1 MRFSASEG
9 KMDFVTNYKTWIE
22 KCDAKEREELLAL
35 EGDEKEIKERFTLPL
50 AFGTAG
56 MRGTIALGISNMNV
70 YTVARATKGLADYV
84 NGLGAAEAERGVVVS
99 YDTRR
104 MSFEFALITARV
116 LAANKIKVRLFE
128 DVRPVPMCSY
138 AVRHTGAIAGVMITA
153 SHNPKEYNGYKVYG
167 EDGAQMSPEATEVVV
182 GFIEKTDYFGI
193 QLADVKTTERAEIKG
208 KDNYALND
216 YITVIGKSLD
226 EDYYAEISKLSLS
239 PEAVREEGAK
249 MKLVYSP
256 IHGSGYVPVTTML
269 ARMGIKAEVVEEQKN
284 PDTEF
289 STVVMPNPE
298 QPDALALGIKLADKI
313 SADVVIGTDPD
324 CDRMG
329 VAIRDDKGV
338 FTLLTGNQIGAL
350 LLDYILLRHKERG
363 DLPANG
369 AVVKTI
375 VTTNLADKIAK
386 SYGMTVYDVLTGFK
400 FIGEKIKEWEQN
412 GKHTFMFGYEESYG
426 YLSGTHAR
434 DKDAVVASMLFSEMV
449 CYYQYKGKK
458 LYDRLQEIFS
468 TYGYFAETSK
478 SFAFK
483 GLDGM
488 QKMADIMEKA
498 RNEYFDE
505 FAGIKTVSKLDF
517 KKRVETFADGRT
529 ADITLPQ
536 TNVIKYT
543 LGNDEWV
550 CIRPSGTEPKL
561 KVYVSVNADSAKK
574 ADERRKAVLEA
585 AESKLL

>member
-1 MRFSASEG
+1 
-9 KMDFVTNYKTWIE
+9 MDYKENYE
-22 KCDAKEREELLAL
+22 KWLGSCTEEEKKQLLEIA
-35 EGDEKEIKERFTLPL
+35 DDDKEIRERFTLPL

-84 NGLGAAEAERGVVVS
+84 NGLGKEQAERGVVVS

-138 AVRHTGAIAGVMITA
+138 AVRHTNAIAGVMITA

-167 EDGAQMSPEATEVVV
+167 EDGAQMSPEATAVVV
-182 GFIEKTDYFGI
+182 DFIDKTDYFGI
-193 QLADVKTTERAEIKG
+193 ALADVKTCERNEIKG
-208 KDNYALND
+208 KDNFALND

-226 EDYYAEISKLSLS
+226 EDYYTEISKLSLS
-239 PEAVREEGAK
+239 PEAVKAEGAK

-269 ARMGIKAEVVEEQKN
+269 SRMGIKAEVVEEQKD

-289 STVVMPNPE
+289 STVQMPNPE

-329 VAIRDDKGV
+329 VAVRDDKGEFV
-338 FTLLTGNQIGAL
+338 LLTGNQIGAL
-350 LLDYILLRHKERG
+350 LLDYILLRRKERG

-400 FIGEKIKEWEQN
+400 FIGEKIKEWEGS

-449 CYYQYKGKK
+449 CYYQYIGKK
-458 LYDRLQEIFS
+458 LYDRLQEIFEK
-468 TYGYFAETSK
+468 YGYFAETSK

-498 RNEYFDE
+498 RKEYFDE

-517 KKRVETFADGRT
+517 KKRVEVFADGKT
-529 ADITLPQ
+529 VPITLPE

-561 KVYVSVNADSAKK
+561 KVYVSVNAKSAKE
-574 ADERRKAVLEA
+574 ADERRKAVLAA

>member
-1 MRFSASEG
+1 
-9 KMDFVTNYKTWIE
+9 MDHKKTYAMWVENCSDEE
-22 KCDAKEREELLAL
+22 KKELLAIAD
-35 EGDEKEIKERFTLPL
+35 DEKEIKERFTLPL

-84 NGLGAAEAERGVVVS
+84 NGLGKAEAERGVVVS

-116 LAANKIKVRLFE
+116 LAANGIKVRLFE

-138 AVRHTGAIAGVMITA
+138 AVRHTNAIAGVMITA

-167 EDGAQMSPEATEVVV
+167 EDGAQMSPEATAVVV
-182 GFIEKTDYFGI
+182 GFIDKTDYFGI
-193 QLADVKTTERAEIKG
+193 KLADVKTTDRNEIKG
-208 KDNYALND
+208 KDNFALND
-216 YITVIGKSLD
+216 FITVIGKSLD

-239 PEAVREEGAK
+239 PEAVAAEGAK

-269 ARMGIKAEVVEEQKN
+269 SRMGIKAEVVEEQKY

-289 STVVMPNPE
+289 STVAMPNPE
-298 QPDALALGIKLADKI
+298 QPDALKLGIKLADKI

-329 VAIRDDKGV
+329 VAVRDDKGE
-338 FTLLTGNQIGAL
+338 FILLTGNQIGAL

-363 DLPANG
+363 DLPENG

-434 DKDAVVASMLFSEMV
+434 DKDAVVASMLFAEMV

-458 LYDRLQEIFS
+458 LYDRLQEIFRE
-468 TYGYFAETSK
+468 YGYFAETSK

-488 QKMADIMEKA
+488 QKMSDIMEKA
-498 RNEYFDE
+498 RAEYFTD
-505 FAGIKTVSKLDF
+505 FGGIKTVSKLDF
-517 KKRVETFADGRT
+517 KKRVETFADGNT
-529 ADITLPQ
+529 APITLPE

-561 KVYVSVNADSAKK
+561 KVYVSVNAETAEK
-574 ADERRKAVLEA
+574 AEARRKAVLEA

>member
-1 MRFSASEG
+1 
-9 KMDFVTNYKTWIE
+9 MDYKKTYEEWVENCTREE
-22 KCDAKEREELLAL
+22 KEELLAIAA
-35 EGDEKEIKERFTLPL
+35 DEKEIKERFTLPL

-84 NGLGAAEAERGVVVS
+84 NGLGAAEAERGIVVS

-116 LAANKIKVRLFE
+116 LAANKINVRMFE

-138 AVRHTGAIAGVMITA
+138 AVRHTNAIAGVMITA

-167 EDGAQMSPEATEVVV
+167 EDGAQMSPEATAVVV
-182 GFIEKTDYFGI
+182 DFIDKTGYFGI
-193 QLADVKTTERAEIKG
+193 KLADVVTADRKDIKG
-208 KDNYALND
+208 KDGFKLND

-239 PEAVREEGAK
+239 PEAVAAEGAK

-269 ARMGIKAEVVEEQKN
+269 SRMGIKAEVVEEQKN

-289 STVVMPNPE
+289 STVIMPNPE
-298 QPDALALGIKLADKI
+298 QPDALKLGIKLADKI

-329 VAIRDDKGV
+329 VAVRDGNGK

-375 VTTNLADKIAK
+375 VTTSLADKIAK

-458 LYDRLQEIFS
+458 LYDRLQEIFE

-488 QKMADIMEKA
+488 RKMADIMEKA
-498 RNEYFDE
+498 RTEYFTE

-517 KKRVETFADGRT
+517 KKRVETFADGKT
-529 ADITLPQ
+529 APITLPE

-561 KVYVSVNADSAKK
+561 KVYVSVNAKTAKE

-585 AESKLL
+585 AEGKLL

>member
-1 MRFSASEG
+1 
-9 KMDFVTNYKTWIE
+9 MDFVTNYKTWIE

-56 MRGTIALGISNMNV
+56 MRGIIALGISNMNV

-193 QLADVKTTERAEIKG
+193 ELADVKTTERAEIKG
-208 KDNYALND
+208 KDNFALND

-239 PEAVREEGAK
+239 PEAVRAEGAK
-249 MKLVYSP
+249 IKLVYSP

-529 ADITLPQ
+529 AEITLPQ

-574 ADERRKAVLEA
+574 ANERRKAVLEA
-585 AESKLL
+585 AEGKLL

>member
-1 MRFSASEG
+1 
-9 KMDFVTNYKTWIE
+9 MDYKENYE
-22 KCDAKEREELLAL
+22 KWLGSCTEEEKKQLLEIA
-35 EGDEKEIKERFTLPL
+35 DDDKEIREKFTLPL

-84 NGLGAAEAERGVVVS
+84 NGLGKEQAERGVVVS

-138 AVRHTGAIAGVMITA
+138 AVRHTNAIAGVMITA

-167 EDGAQMSPEATEVVV
+167 EDGAQMSPEATAVVV
-182 GFIEKTDYFGI
+182 DFIDKTDYFGI
-193 QLADVKTTERAEIKG
+193 ALADVKTCERNEIKG
-208 KDNYALND
+208 KDNFALND

-226 EDYYAEISKLSLS
+226 EDYYTEISKLSLS
-239 PEAVREEGAK
+239 PEAVKAEGAK

-269 ARMGIKAEVVEEQKN
+269 SRMGIKAEVVEEQKD

-289 STVVMPNPE
+289 STVQMPNPE

-329 VAIRDDKGV
+329 VAVRDDKGEFV
-338 FTLLTGNQIGAL
+338 LLTGNQIGAL

-400 FIGEKIKEWEQN
+400 FIGEKIKEWEGS

-449 CYYQYKGKK
+449 CYYQYIGKK
-458 LYDRLQEIFS
+458 LYDRLQEIFEK
-468 TYGYFAETSK
+468 YGYFAETSK

-498 RNEYFDE
+498 RKEYFDE

-517 KKRVETFADGRT
+517 KKRVEVFADGKT
-529 ADITLPQ
+529 VPITLPE

-561 KVYVSVNADSAKK
+561 KVYVSVNAKSAKE
-574 ADERRKAVLEA
+574 ADERRKAVLAA

>member
-1 MRFSASEG
+1 
-9 KMDFVTNYKTWIE
+9 MDYKENYE
-22 KCDAKEREELLAL
+22 KWLGSCTEEEKKQLLEIA
-35 EGDEKEIKERFTLPL
+35 DDDKEIRERFTLPL

-84 NGLGAAEAERGVVVS
+84 NGLGKEQAERGVVVS

-138 AVRHTGAIAGVMITA
+138 AVRHTNAIAGVMITA

-167 EDGAQMSPEATEVVV
+167 EDGAQMSPEATAVVV
-182 GFIEKTDYFGI
+182 DFIDKTDYFGI
-193 QLADVKTTERAEIKG
+193 ALADVKTCERNEIKG
-208 KDNYALND
+208 KDNFALND

-226 EDYYAEISKLSLS
+226 EDYYTEISKLSLS
-239 PEAVREEGAK
+239 PEAVKAEGAK

-269 ARMGIKAEVVEEQKN
+269 SRMGIKAEVVEEQKD

-289 STVVMPNPE
+289 STVQMPNPE

-329 VAIRDDKGV
+329 VAVRDDKGEFV
-338 FTLLTGNQIGAL
+338 LLTGNQIGAL

-400 FIGEKIKEWEQN
+400 FIGEKIKEWEGS

-449 CYYQYKGKK
+449 CYYQYIGKK
-458 LYDRLQEIFS
+458 LYDRLQEIFEK
-468 TYGYFAETSK
+468 YGYFAETSK

-498 RNEYFDE
+498 RKEYFDE

-517 KKRVETFADGRT
+517 KKRVEVFADGKT
-529 ADITLPQ
+529 VPITLPE

-561 KVYVSVNADSAKK
+561 KVYVSVNAKSAKE
-574 ADERRKAVLEA
+574 ADERRKAVLAA

>member
-1 MRFSASEG
+1 
-9 KMDFVTNYKTWIE
+9 MDYKENYE
-22 KCDAKEREELLAL
+22 KWLGSCTEEEKKQLLAIA
-35 EGDEKEIKERFTLPL
+35 DDDKEIRERFTLPL

-84 NGLGAAEAERGVVVS
+84 NGLGKEQAERGVVVS

-138 AVRHTGAIAGVMITA
+138 AVRHTNAIAGVMITA

-167 EDGAQMSPEATEVVV
+167 EDGAQMSPEATAVVV
-182 GFIEKTDYFGI
+182 DFIDKTDYFGI
-193 QLADVKTTERAEIKG
+193 ALADVKTCERNEIKG
-208 KDNYALND
+208 KDNFALND

-239 PEAVREEGAK
+239 PEAVKAEGAK

-269 ARMGIKAEVVEEQKN
+269 SRMGIKAEVVEEQKD

-289 STVVMPNPE
+289 STVQMPNPE

-329 VAIRDDKGV
+329 VAVRDDKGEFV
-338 FTLLTGNQIGAL
+338 LLTGNQIGAL

-400 FIGEKIKEWEQN
+400 FIGEKIKEWEGS

-449 CYYQYKGKK
+449 CYYQYIGKK
-458 LYDRLQEIFS
+458 LYDRLQEIFEK
-468 TYGYFAETSK
+468 YGYFAETSK

-498 RNEYFDE
+498 RKEYFDE
-505 FAGIKTVSKLDF
+505 FAGIKTLSKLDF
-517 KKRVETFADGRT
+517 KKRVEVFADGKT
-529 ADITLPQ
+529 VPITLPE

-561 KVYVSVNADSAKK
+561 KVYVSVNAKSAKE
-574 ADERRKAVLEA
+574 ADERRKAVLAA

>member
-1 MRFSASEG
+1 
-9 KMDFVTNYKTWIE
+9 MDYKENYE
-22 KCDAKEREELLAL
+22 KWLGSCTEEEKKQLLEIA
-35 EGDEKEIKERFTLPL
+35 DDDKEIRERFTLPL

-84 NGLGAAEAERGVVVS
+84 NGLGKEQAERGVVVS

-138 AVRHTGAIAGVMITA
+138 AVRHTNAIAGVMITA

-167 EDGAQMSPEATEVVV
+167 EDGAQMSPEATAVVV
-182 GFIEKTDYFGI
+182 DFIDKTDYFGI
-193 QLADVKTTERAEIKG
+193 ALADVKTCERNEIKG
-208 KDNYALND
+208 KDNFALND

-239 PEAVREEGAK
+239 PEAVKAEGAK

-269 ARMGIKAEVVEEQKN
+269 SRMGIKAEVVEEQKD

-289 STVVMPNPE
+289 STVQMPNPE

-329 VAIRDDKGV
+329 VAVRDDKGEFV
-338 FTLLTGNQIGAL
+338 LLTGNQIGAL

-400 FIGEKIKEWEQN
+400 FIGEKIKEWEGS

-449 CYYQYKGKK
+449 CYYQYIGKK
-458 LYDRLQEIFS
+458 LYDRLQEIFEK
-468 TYGYFAETSK
+468 YGYFAETSK

-498 RNEYFDE
+498 RKEYFDE
-505 FAGIKTVSKLDF
+505 FAGIKTLSKLDF
-517 KKRVETFADGRT
+517 KKRVEVFADGKT
-529 ADITLPQ
+529 VPITLPE

-561 KVYVSVNADSAKK
+561 KVYVSVNAKSAKE
-574 ADERRKAVLEA
+574 ADERRKAVLAA